1 MTDNESLI
9 IQQFEDKIHKLVS
22 LYQSVRQN
30 NSELQQAIESKD
42 REIEALKA
50 TIASQDETYRNLK
63 QSKVL
68 EVSGYD
74 LDDTKKRV
82 SRLIGELDHCIE
94 MLNY

>member
-1 MTDNESLI
+1 MTETDSLI
-9 IQQFEDKIHKLVS
+9 IQQFEEKIHKLVS
-22 LYQSVRQN
+22 LYQTVRQDN
-30 NSELQQAIESKD
+30 LELQQVIESKD

-50 TIASQDETYRNLK
+50 TVASQEETYRNLK

-82 SRLIGELDHCIE
+82 SRLIGEIDHCIE

>member
-50 TIASQDETYRNLK
+50 TIASQEETYRNLK

>member
-30 NSELQQAIESKD
+30 NSELQQTIESKD

-50 TIASQDETYRNLK
+50 TIASQEETYRNLK